1 MPPLD
6 EREAR
11 ALIEKVLGRSSAEH
25 CDVSISGSRNG
36 NVRFARNTV
45 TTSGVTEDTSLRV
58 TSSYGKQS
66 GSASANTF
74 DDETIASVVTR
85 SEELARLMPED
96 PEWMPPLGP
105 QEYSPTT
112 EWFEPTARFGAAERA
127 AAAAGSVLPSR
138 EQKLVTAGFLAHS
151 DGWSA
156 QGNSAGLFGWR
167 RSSGIDFSVTSRSE
181 DGTGSGYAG
190 RDENDASR
198 LDADAA
204 SRIAMEKAEASRSP
218 RAWEPGKYTVVL
230 EPHASVELIRNM
242 MFSMDLRRA
251 EEGRSFLAAPGG
263 KTRLGEQLL
272 DPRITIVSD
281 PADPRAPSSPWS
293 GDGLPR
299 KRTVWFDKGVVSNL
313 ACSRYWAEKTGREP
327 LPGPGRIQ
335 MEGGSATLEELIKG
349 TERGVLVTRMWY
361 IRSVDPQTLLYTGLT
376 RDGTFAIENGRIAHA
391 IKNFRFNESPVTMLA
406 NVEELGTPLRREGS
420 MIPPMRVKDFAF
432 TSLSDAV

>member
-1 MPPLD
+1 MPLD

-11 ALIEKVLGRSSAEH
+11 ALIEKVLGRSKAEH
-25 CDVSISGSRNG
+25 CEVSISGGRTG

-45 TTSGVTEDTSLRV
+45 STSGVTENTSLRV
-58 TSSYGKQS
+58 TSSYGKKS
-66 GSASANTF
+66 GSASANAF
-74 DDETIASVVTR
+74 DDDTIASVVTR
-85 SEELARLMPED
+85 SEELAQLMPED

-112 EWFEPTARFGAAERA
+112 EWFEPTSRYGAAERA

-138 EQKLVTAGFLAHS
+138 EKKLITAGFLSHS
-151 DGWSA
+151 DGWNA
-156 QGNSAGLFGWR
+156 QGNSSGLFGWR
-167 RSSGIDFSVTSRSE
+167 RATGIDFSVTSRTE
-181 DGTGSGYAG
+181 DGTGSGYAA
-190 RDENDASR
+190 RDEHDASQ

-230 EPHASVELIRNM
+230 EPDASVELIGNM

-263 KTRLGEQLL
+263 KTRMGEQLL

-281 PADPRAPSSPWS
+281 PADPRTPSSPWDGS
-293 GDGLPR
+293 GQPR
-299 KRTVWFDKGVVSNL
+299 ERTVWFDKGVVANL

-335 MEGGSATLEELIKG
+335 MTGGSASLEELIKG

-376 RDGTFAIENGRIAHA
+376 RDGTFAIENGRIAYA
-391 IKNFRFNESPVTMLA
+391 IKNFRFNESPVAMLA
-406 NVEELGTPLRREGS
+406 NVEELGTPLRRSGHL
-420 MIPPMRVKDFAF
+420 IPPMRVKDFTF

>member
-11 ALIEKVLGRSSAEH
+11 ALIEKVLGRSTAEH
-25 CDVSISGSRNG
+25 CEVSISGGRNG

-45 TTSGVTEDTSLRV
+45 STSGVTENTALRV
-58 TSSYGKQS
+58 TSSFGKQA
-66 GSASANTF
+66 GSASANAF
-74 DDETIASVVTR
+74 DDATIASVVTR

-105 QEYSPTT
+105 QQYSPTT
-112 EWFEPTARFGAAERA
+112 EWFEPTARYGAAERA

-138 EQKLVTAGFLAHS
+138 EKKLITAGFLSHA
-151 DGWSA
+151 DNWSA
-156 QGNSAGLFGWR
+156 QGNSSGLFGWR
-167 RSSGIDFSVTSRSE
+167 RSTGIDFSVTSRTE
-181 DGTGSGYAG
+181 DGTGSGYAT
-190 RDENDASR
+190 RDEHDASK

-204 SRIAMEKAEASRSP
+204 SRIAMEKAEASRNP
-218 RAWEPGKYTVVL
+218 RTWDPGKYTVVL
-230 EPHASVELIRNM
+230 EPDASVELIGNM

-263 KTRLGEQLL
+263 KTRMGEQLL

-281 PADPRAPSSPWS
+281 PADPRSPSSPWD
-293 GDGLPR
+293 GDGQAR
-299 KRTVWFDKGVVSNL
+299 KRTVWFDKGVVANL
-313 ACSRYWAEKTGREP
+313 ACSRYWAQKTGREP

-335 MEGGSATLEELIKG
+335 MSGGSASLEELIKG
-349 TERGVLVTRMWY
+349 TELGVLVTRMWY

-376 RDGTFAIENGRIAHA
+376 RDGTFAIEEGRIAYA

-406 NVEELGTPLRREGS
+406 NVEELGSPLRRNGHLV
-420 MIPPMRVKDFAF
+420 PPMRVRDFTF

>member
-11 ALIEKVLGRSSAEH
+11 ALVEKVLGRSKAEH
-25 CDVSISGSRNG
+25 CEVSIGGSRDG

-45 TTSGVTEDTSLRV
+45 TTSGATEDTFLQV
-58 TSSYGKQS
+58 TSSFGKRS
-66 GSASANTF
+66 GSASANSF
-74 DDETIASVVTR
+74 DDATIASVVSR

-105 QEYSPTT
+105 QKYSPTT

-138 EQKLVTAGFLAHS
+138 EKNLVTAGFLSHS

-167 RSSGIDFSVTSRSE
+167 RASGIDFSVTSRSE

-190 RDENDASR
+190 RDENDASK

-204 SRIAMEKAEASRSP
+204 SRIAMEKAEASRNP

-242 MFSMDLRRA
+242 MFNMDLRRA

-263 KTRLGEQLL
+263 KTRLDEQLL

-299 KRTVWFDKGVVSNL
+299 QRTVWFDKGVVRNL
-313 ACSRYWAEKTGREP
+313 SCSRYWAQKTGREP

-335 MEGGSATLEELIKG
+335 MDGGSASLEELIRG

-361 IRSVDPQTLLYTGLT
+361 IRTVDPQTLLYTGLT
-376 RDGTFAIENGRIAHA
+376 RDGTFAIENGRITHA

-420 MIPPMRVKDFAF
+420 LIPPMRVRDFTF

>member
-58 TSSYGKQS
+58 TSSFGKQS

>member
-335 MEGGSATLEELIKG
+335 MEGGSATLEELIRG

>member
-335 MEGGSATLEELIKG
+335 MDGGSATLEELIRG

>member
-11 ALIEKVLGRSSAEH
+11 ALIEKVLGLSKAEH
-25 CDVSISGSRNG
+25 CEVSIGGSRSG

-45 TTSGVTEDTSLRV
+45 TTSGVTENTSLQV
-58 TSSYGKQS
+58 TSSFGKRA
-66 GSASANTF
+66 GSASANDF
-74 DDETIASVVTR
+74 DDATIASVVTR

-96 PEWMPPLGP
+96 PELMPPLGP
-105 QEYSPTT
+105 QKYSPTT
-112 EWFEPTARFGAAERA
+112 EWFESTARFGADERA
-127 AAAAGSVLPSR
+127 AAAAASVLPSR
-138 EQKLVTAGFLAHS
+138 EKKLVTAGFLAHS

-167 RSSGIDFSVTSRSE
+167 RSSGIDFSVTSRSD

-190 RDENDASR
+190 RDENDASK
-198 LDADAA
+198 LDAEAA
-204 SRIAMEKAEASRSP
+204 SRIAMEKAEASRNP
-218 RAWEPGKYTVVL
+218 QAWEPGKYTVVL

-242 MFSMDLRRA
+242 MFNMDLRRA

-272 DPRITIVSD
+272 DSRITIVSD

-293 GDGLPR
+293 GDGLR
-299 KRTVWFDKGVVSNL
+299 RQRTVWFDKGVVRNL
-313 ACSRYWAEKTGREP
+313 SCSRYWAQKTGREP

-335 MEGGSATLEELIKG
+335 MDGGSATLEELIRG

-361 IRSVDPQTLLYTGLT
+361 IRTVDPQTLLYTGLT
-376 RDGTFAIENGRIAHA
+376 RDGTFAIENGRITHA

-406 NVEELGTPLRREGS
+406 NVEELGAPLRREGS
-420 MIPPMRVKDFAF
+420 LIPPMRVRDFTF

>member
-58 TSSYGKQS
+58 TSSFGKQS

-335 MEGGSATLEELIKG
+335 MDGGSATLEELIKG